1 MMAEENHW
9 RGLGWAALIA
19 ALAAYGWLQGAGA
32 YRALHGNDFRH
43 LYLGS
48 VFLRHGMNPYDELE
62 FLNWRERYFGPLGIN
77 PYVYPPTTGLAL
89 RFLTHWDWITAQRVW
104 FVLNHVMLLAALA
117 LCAHL
122 FFGFRNPWLLALIAA
137 LAATSF
143 PLRRTFTAGQ
153 LNCVLLLL
161 YSVLCWAVVRKRAWL
176 AGLMV
181 GFGTLFKLVPGIFFL
196 YFLWTRRWRCL
207 LWSGVCFAVVLTV
220 SVAAVGWKVHA
231 AYWPVMRAMGYGK
244 SVWEARLI
252 HDGIE
257 PFYRDPYNQSL
268 NSFFHHI
275 LAPDPV
281 AHENPRDRV
290 IPWVM
295 LGAHGKIFADI
306 LTWLVSLFLLA
317 LALWAIRPQRLPLS
331 IPSPPSTAS
340 IASSFPA
347 EPLEITLMILLS
359 LLLPSILWDH
369 YAVALFLPQ
378 IALFAALLR
387 AGRGLS
393 FAMAVWMAASIVLAM
408 PIAFDQYA
416 FLRGPGLLGMSAKL
430 FGVLALYGLAVAR
443 LRAERR
449 APALISAEPKTAPL
463 PENAS
468 PPRA

>member
-1 MMAEENHW
+1 MPTDRNHF
-9 RGLGWAALIA
+9 RGLGWIALIA
-19 ALAAYGWLQGAGA
+19 VLAAYAWLQGVGA
-32 YRALHGNDFRH
+32 WRALHGNDFRH

-77 PYVYPPTTGLAL
+77 PYVYPPTTGLTL
-89 RFLTHWDWITAQRVW
+89 RFLTHWDWVTAQRLW
-104 FVLNHVMLLAALA
+104 FVLNHAMLLAALA

-122 FFGFRNPWLLALIAA
+122 FFGFRNPWVLALIAA

-161 YSVLCWAVVRKRAWL
+161 YCVLCWAVIRKRAWL
-176 AGLMV
+176 AGLTV

-207 LWSGVCFAVVLTV
+207 VWSGVGFAGILAV
-220 SVAAVGWKVHA
+220 SVAMVGWQVHL
-231 AYWPVMRAMGYGK
+231 AYWPVIKAMGYGK

-252 HDGIE
+252 QDGIE

-281 AHENPRDRV
+281 AHENPKDYV
-290 IPWVM
+290 IPWVE
-295 LGAHGKIFADI
+295 LGARGKRLADGA
-306 LTWLVSLFLLA
+306 TWMVSLFLLA
-317 LALWAIRPQRLPLS
+317 PAFWAMRRRQPLLSAPSASS
-331 IPSPPSTAS
+331 IPSSL
-340 IASSFPA
+340 PA
-347 EPLEITLMILLS
+347 EPLEISVMILLS

-387 AGRGLS
+387 TGRGLR
-393 FAMAVWMAASIVLAM
+393 FPMLVWIAATIILAV
-408 PIAFDQYA
+408 PIAFDQSA
-416 FLRGPGLLGMSAKL
+416 FLRGLGLLGMSAKM
-430 FGVLALYGLAVAR
+430 FGILALYGLAVTS
-443 LRAERR
+443 LRVVCCTPTSVNA
-449 APALISAEPKTAPL
+449 APKTAL
-463 PENAS
+463 SPENAS
-468 PPRA
+468 PPLA